1 MVGERSEEGFAA
13 LTLESS
19 AVGGIEAIF
28 VPEAGMIC
36 CSLRHRGE
44 ELLAQ
49 VGGLAEYEHDG
60 HTMGIPLLYPWANR
74 LAAFEYE
81 AGGRAV
87 RVPRDPAR
95 IQLESHGLPI
105 HGVIGGRQAWELTR
119 APAPDG
125 GALTARL
132 RWDDS
137 VPELLEV
144 FPFRHELVYDAR
156 LEGGRL
162 QLDLTVHAN
171 GADAVPLALGFHPY
185 ISLPGAPREQWHVEL
200 PAMRRLALDEHQ
212 IPTGP
217 DRAFAARRFAL
228 AEREFD
234 DAFDQLSEPGHF
246 AVEAAGRR
254 VEVEF
259 LEGYPCAQVFAP
271 LNVACIC
278 FEPMAAPPNA
288 LRSGDGLRMLAPGA
302 TTRASFSLR
311 IRGA

>member
-1 MVGERSEEGFAA
+1 MSRVVQQAPDETVRLRDDKGQLDA
-13 LTLESS
+13 T
-19 AVGGIEAIF
+19 F
-28 VPEAGMIC
+28 VPGAGMIC

-87 RVPRDPAR
+87 QVPHDPER

-105 HGVIGGRQAWELTR
+105 HGVIGGRQAWEVTR
-119 APAPDG
+119 TPAQDG

-137 VPELLEV
+137 VPDLLEV
-144 FPFRHELVYDAR
+144 FPFCHELVYDAR
-156 LEGGRL
+156 LERGRL

-171 GADAVPLALGFHPY
+171 GSDAVPLAFGVHPY
-185 ISLPGAPREQWHVEL
+185 ISLPGAPRERWQVEL
-200 PAMRRLALDEHQ
+200 PAMRRLALDDHQ

-217 DRAFAARRFAL
+217 DRTLGAQRFTL

-234 DAFDQLSEPGHF
+234 DAFDQLSEPSRF
-246 AVEAAGRR
+246 AVEGGGRR

-259 LEGYPCAQVFAP
+259 LQDYPCAQVFAP
-271 LNVACIC
+271 LNAKCIC
-278 FEPMAAPPNA
+278 FEPMAAPANA
-288 LRSGDGLRMLAPGA
+288 LRSGAGLRVLPPGA
-302 TTRASFSLR
+302 STRASFSMHLR
-311 IRGA
+311 SA